1 MIKRFI
7 ILVSLFVLF
16 ANGYSQKVSISGYVT
31 DEASGEKI
39 IGATVI
45 TSDNLNYAVSNSYGY
60 YILILNSSGDSVRLQ
75 ASYVGYSP
83 AFLTI
88 RPDQDLKINFNLN
101 SGNILNEV
109 VVSAERS
116 TVYEKRKGMSI
127 ISVPV
132 AKVTVMPSIGGESDL
147 LKSLQLMPG
156 IQSGN
161 EASSSLY
168 VRGGSPDQNLM
179 VIDDVPVYYVNHL
192 GGFVSTFNSDAIN
205 SMRLVKGGFP
215 AQYGSRLSSVLDVRM
230 KEGNMKEFHGS
241 GMIGMIASKIMVE
254 GPVKK
259 DTTSYMLSVRRFM
272 YDLITRPLT
281 RATSIDGTSVG
292 YNFYDVNAKI
302 NHIIS
307 PKDRLYLSFYSGG
320 DKILTRQKKQT
331 DLNKMTL
338 EWGNILGSF
347 RWNHLYSNRLFSNV
361 TLYSTRYRLAND
373 FSYTYTRDN
382 LKEKTSASY
391 WSGIVDLSAKADFD
405 YSVNQ
410 NYKVRFGG
418 TSIFHHFNPN
428 TTSYHSVENSAAV
441 DTSFGSKKLRGLEN
455 GLYLENE
462 ISIGT
467 RFFTNIGLRFTNY
480 QTPGR
485 NYISY
490 EPRFLSTF
498 MFSGNILLKASY
510 SSMNQYIHLLT
521 GSGPNMQNDIW
532 VPVTEAV
539 KPSLSKQ
546 FAFGLEKTFRKGEY
560 EVSIEGYHKTMNNLI
575 TYKDGVAVLSSA
587 SDWQTQVETNGKGK
601 SYGLEFLFQKTKGPV
616 TGWLAYT
623 YSKTTRQF
631 ENKNSG
637 RPYPFK
643 YDRTHDISIVYL
655 HKIKSNIQL
664 SATWVYGTGN
674 PFTLATG
681 KYLTITGP
689 GDELN
694 QTSSYYRYGQVYED
708 LNSYR
713 MRAYHK
719 LDVGVNF
726 YKTVKLGE
734 RTWSINIYN
743 LYNRQNP
750 YYYFLETDIQYDQS
764 GREIPG
770 SEKTV
775 LKQQSYFPIIPSFSY
790 SLKF

>member
-7 ILVSLFVLF
+7 ILISLFVLF
-16 ANGYSQKVSISGYVT
+16 FNGYSQKISISGYISDSAT
-31 DEASGEKI
+31 GEKI

-45 TSDNLNYAVSNSYGY
+45 TSDYLNYAISNNYGY
-60 YILILNSSGDSVRLQ
+60 YILILNSSSDSVRLQ

-88 RPDQDLKINFNLN
+88 RPEQDLKINFNLN
-101 SGNILNEV
+101 SENVISEI
-109 VVSAERS
+109 VVSAEKN
-116 TVYEKRKGMSI
+116 TVYAKRKEMSI
-127 ISVPV
+127 VTVPM
-132 AKVTVMPSIGGESDL
+132 AKVTVMPSLGGESDL

-168 VRGGSPDQNLM
+168 VRGGSPDQNLI

-205 SMRLVKGGFP
+205 SMKLVKGGFP
-215 AQYGSRLSSVLDVRM
+215 AKYGSRLSSVLDVRM

-241 GMIGMIASKIMVE
+241 GMIGMIASKIMIE
-254 GPVKK
+254 GPLKK

-281 RATSIDGTSVG
+281 RVTSIDGTSVG
-292 YNFYDVNAKI
+292 YNFYDLNAKV
-302 NHIIS
+302 NHIVS
-307 PKDRLYLSFYSGG
+307 PKDRLFLSFYSGG
-320 DKILTRQKKQT
+320 DKILTRQKNQT
-331 DLNKMTL
+331 DINEMTL

-347 RWNHLYSNRLFSNV
+347 RWNHLYSDRLFSNL
-361 TLYSTRYRLAND
+361 TLYSTKYRLGND
-373 FSYTYTRDN
+373 FSYKYTHN
-382 LKEKTSASY
+382 NIQEKTSLSY

-410 NYKVRFGG
+410 NYKIRFGG
-418 TSIFHHFNPN
+418 TSVFHYFDPN
-428 TTSYHSVENSAAV
+428 TTSYQSVESGAAA
-441 DTSFGSKKLRGLEN
+441 DTSFGSIQLKGLEN
-455 GLYLENE
+455 GLYIEND
-462 ISIGT
+462 ILIGN

-480 QTPGR
+480 KTSGR
-485 NYISY
+485 NYFSY
-490 EPRFLSTF
+490 EPRVLSTF
-498 MFSGNILLKASY
+498 MISENILLKASY

-532 VPVTEAV
+532 VPVTDAV

-546 FAFGLEKTFRKGEY
+546 FALGLEKTFGNGDY
-560 EVSIEGYHKTMNNLI
+560 EVSFEGFHKTMNNLI
-575 TYKDGVAVLSSA
+575 TYKEGVAVLSSA
-587 SDWQTQVETNGKGK
+587 SDWQTQVETNGRGK

-616 TGWLAYT
+616 TGWVAYT
-623 YSKTTRQF
+623 YSNSTRQF
-631 ENKNSG
+631 ENKNLG

-643 YDRTHDISIVYL
+643 YDRTHDFSIVYL

-674 PFTLATG
+674 PYTLAAG
-681 KYLTITGP
+681 KFLMISDP
-689 GDELN
+689 GDELS
-694 QTSSYYRYGQVYED
+694 QTGSYFRYGQVYTD

-719 LDVGVNF
+719 LDVGINF
-726 YKTVKLGE
+726 YKTVKRGE

-750 YYYFLETDIQYDQS
+750 YYYFLDSIYELDPQGQV
-764 GREIPG
+764 IPNLTR
-770 SEKTV
+770 TV

>member
-1 MIKRFI
+1 MIKRFF
-7 ILVSLFVLF
+7 ILVSLFMLF
-16 ANGYSQKVSISGYVT
+16 ADGFSQKTSISGYVI

-45 TSDNLNYAVSNSYGY
+45 TSDHLNYAVSNAYGY
-60 YILILNSSGDSVRLQ
+60 YILLLNSSGDSVRLQ
-75 ASYVGYSP
+75 ASHVGYSP
-83 AFLTI
+83 AYMTI
-88 RPDQDLKINFNLN
+88 RPDKDMTIDFNLK
-101 SGNILNEV
+101 SGNILDEV
-109 VVSAERS
+109 LVSAERS
-116 TVYEKRKGMSI
+116 AVYEKRKEMSI
-127 ISVPV
+127 ISLP
-132 AKVTVMPSIGGESDL
+132 ATRLTVMPSLGGESDL
-147 LKSLQLMPG
+147 MKSLQLMPG

-205 SMRLVKGGFP
+205 SMKLVKGGFP
-215 AQYGSRLSSVLDVRM
+215 AHHGSRLSSVLDVRM

-241 GMIGMIASKIMVE
+241 GMIGMIASKIMLE

-259 DTTSYMLSVRRFM
+259 DTTSYMLSIRRFM

-281 RATSIDGTSVG
+281 KLTSVDGTSVG
-292 YNFYDVNAKI
+292 YSFYDLNAKI
-302 NHIIS
+302 NHVVS
-307 PKDRLYLSFYSGG
+307 SRDRLYLSFYSGA
-320 DKILTRQKKQT
+320 DNILSRQKTRT
-331 DLNKMTL
+331 DLNEMIL

-347 RWNHLYSNRLFSNV
+347 RWNHLYSDRLFSNL

-373 FSYTYTRDN
+373 FTYTYTRDN
-382 LKEKTSASY
+382 LKEKTSATY

-405 YSVNQ
+405 YSFNQ
-410 NYKVRFGG
+410 NYRIRFGG
-418 TSIFHHFNPN
+418 TSVFHYFNPN
-428 TTSYHSVENSAAV
+428 TTSYHSVESGAAV
-441 DTSFGSKKLRGLEN
+441 DTSFGSIKLKGIEN

-462 ISIGT
+462 ISIGK
-467 RFFTNIGLRFTNY
+467 RLFTNFGFRVTGYNIAK
-480 QTPGR
+480 R
-485 NYISY
+485 NYFSF
-490 EPRFLSTF
+490 EPRFLTTF
-498 MFSGNILLKASY
+498 MIAENTLIKASY
-510 SSMNQYIHLLT
+510 ASMNQYIHLLT

-532 VPVTEAV
+532 VPVTDAI

-546 FAFGLEKTFRKGEY
+546 FAFGLERTFSNGMY
-560 EVSIEGYHKTMNNLI
+560 ELSLEGYYKTMNDLI
-575 TYKDGVAVLSSA
+575 TFKDGVATISSS
-587 SDWQTQVETNGKGK
+587 SDWQTRVETNGKGR
-601 SYGLEFLFQKTKGPV
+601 SYGLELLLQKTKGPV

-623 YSKTTRQF
+623 YSRSTRQF

-655 HKIKSNIQL
+655 HKIKSNVQL
-664 SATWVYGTGN
+664 SATWVYGSGN
-674 PFTLATG
+674 PFTLAAG
-681 KYLTITGP
+681 KYLMQSGP
-689 GDELN
+689 GDELFN
-694 QTSSYYRYGQVYED
+694 TGNYYLYGQVYND

-750 YYYFLETDIQYDQS
+750 YYYFLDTEVQYDQA
-764 GREIPG
+764 GREIPESG
-770 SEKTV
+770 KTV

>member
-1 MIKRFI
+1 MIRWFVI
-7 ILVSLFVLF
+7 FLTSSTLVI
-16 ANGYSQKVSISGYVT
+16 NGYSQKISVSGYISDAAT
-31 DEASGEKI
+31 GEKI
-39 IGATVI
+39 IGATI
-45 TSDNLNYAVSNSYGY
+45 TTSDNINYAISNNYGY
-60 YILILNSSGDSVRLQ
+60 YILSLNQSNDSVRLK
-75 ASYVGYSP
+75 ASFVGFSP
-83 AFLTI
+83 SAITI
-88 RPDQDLKINFNLN
+88 KPDRNLKIDFELD
-101 SGNILNEV
+101 SRNILNEV
-109 VVSAERS
+109 VVSAEKS
-116 TVYEKRKGMSI
+116 AVYEKRKEMSI
-127 ISVPV
+127 VTVPV
-132 AKVTVMPSIGGESDL
+132 AKVTVMPSLGGESDL

-179 VIDDVPVYYVNHL
+179 VIDDVPIYYVNHL
-192 GGFVSTFNSDAIN
+192 GGFVSTFNSDAIK
-205 SMRLVKGGFP
+205 SMKLVKGGFP
-215 AQYGSRLSSVLDVRM
+215 SQYGSRLSSVLDVRM
-230 KEGNMKEFHGS
+230 KDGNMKELHGS
-241 GMIGMIASKIMVE
+241 GMIGLIASKIMVE
-254 GPVKK
+254 GPIKK

-272 YDLITRPLT
+272 YDLISRPLT

-292 YNFYDVNAKI
+292 YNFYDLNAKI

-320 DKILTRQKKQT
+320 DKILTRQKTQT

-347 RWNHLYSNRLFSNV
+347 RWNHLYNDRLFSNV
-361 TLYSTRYRLAND
+361 TLYSTRYRLSNNIINT
-373 FSYTYTRDN
+373 FTRDRI
-382 LKEKTSASY
+382 KEKTSSGY
-391 WSGIVDLSAKADFD
+391 WSGIVDLSLKADFD
-405 YSVNQ
+405 YYVNQ
-410 NYKVRFGG
+410 NYKVKFGG
-418 TSIFHHFNPN
+418 TSIFHYFNPN
-428 TTSYHSVENSAAV
+428 TTSYHSVESDAAV
-441 DTSFGSKKLRGLEN
+441 DTSFGSKKQKGFEN
-455 GLYLENE
+455 AVYLENE
-462 ISIGT
+462 ISAGT
-467 RFFTNIGLRFTNY
+467 RFFTNIGLRFTGY
-480 QTPGR
+480 QTPNR
-485 NYISY
+485 KFFSV

-498 MFSGNILLKASY
+498 MIGENTLLKASY
-510 SSMNQYIHLLT
+510 SQMNQYIHLLT

-532 VPVTEAV
+532 VPVTDFI

-546 FAFGLEKTFRKGEY
+546 FAFGIEKTIRTGEY
-560 EVSIEGYHKTMNNLI
+560 EVSLEGYHKTMNNLI
-575 TYKDGVAVLSSA
+575 TYKDGVATLSSV
-587 SDWQTQVETNGKGK
+587 SDWQTQVETNGTGK
-601 SYGLEFLFQKTKGPV
+601 SYGLEFLLQKIKGPI
-616 TGWLAYT
+616 TGWIAYT

-674 PFTLATG
+674 PFTLAAG
-681 KYLTITGP
+681 KYKMMPEIINKIIN
-689 GDELN
+689 ESNYLN
-694 QTSSYYRYGQVYED
+694 YGQVYTD

-719 LDVGVNF
+719 LDVGINF

-750 YYYFLETDIQYDQS
+750 YYYFLDTTYQFDQQ
-764 GREIPG
+764 GRIIP
-770 SEKTV
+770 EATKTV